1 MYQPKVPRREP
12 PLVSLRGITIN
23 YGPVQ
28 ALSGVDFDVARGEIH
43 GLVGE
48 HRAGKSSLVKL
59 LSGAVTKESGTI
71 IFKGDKVDGFTP
83 KTAIAAGIAIV
94 YQDINVIPSISAV
107 ENIFAGRR
115 VTNKLGFVDN
125 RAMVEN
131 ARSLF
136 GKLKVDIEP
145 RTPLEDLTE
154 AQQLMVEIAKV
165 ISIDPELIIFDEIS
179 NKLTPSEME
188 TVYRILFEFKRRNRS
203 VVYIS
208 HNMDEI
214 FQFADR
220 VTILRDGVRQGTEEI
235 QDLDKVKLIR
245 MTYSYVL
252 SREELEQNNRA
263 LFVLKKYNEA
273 IIRNLPI
280 GVIILD
286 QHQAISIINLAA
298 IKILNVPNEPI
309 SNLPIETLLRRC
321 GMEKTDEIAAK
332 IGAANEYKW
341 EELRCTEGA
350 LIRLKV
356 FPFRDD
362 EYDQLGTILIIEDI
376 AKDRYFQD
384 YLLRS
389 EKIAS
394 IAELATGVA
403 HEIRNPLSVVSNY
416 VILLKRRHQNDKDTV
431 RLTKMEQELNRIS
444 DIIGSL
450 LSFSRVK
457 KIPMTS
463 IAVEDLVG
471 EVVLLVDHLLTSKG
485 ISLRLPTDY
494 RGVRIL
500 GDENSLK
507 QVFVNLLIN
516 SIEAVLDHGEIEIR
530 VEYDERND
538 SVDISVIDDGCGIP
552 PEDTDR
558 VFDPFFST
566 KVGSKNTGLGLSVCQ
581 HIVESHEGL
590 IVCTGGAKTVM
601 SVRLPV
607 YDVVGVKEQI
617 GETISD

>member
-1 MYQPKVPRREP
+1 MYEPKILHHEP
-12 PLVSLRGITIN
+12 LLVSLRRITIN

-28 ALSGVDFDVARGEIH
+28 ALKGVDFDIARGEIH

-59 LSGAVTKESGTI
+59 LSGAIAKNSGRI
-71 IFKGDKVDGFTP
+71 FFKGNEVDSFTP

-94 YQDINVIPSISAV
+94 YQNINVIPSISAV
-107 ENIFAGRR
+107 ENIYSGRR
-115 VTNKLGFVDN
+115 VTNKFGFVDD
-125 RAMVEN
+125 RAMVEG
-131 ARSLF
+131 ADSLF
-136 GKLKVDIEP
+136 RKLNVNIEP
-145 RTPLEDLTE
+145 RAPLEDLTE
-154 AQQLMVEIAKV
+154 AQQLMVEIAKA

-220 VTILRDGVRQGTEEI
+220 VTILRDGIRQGTEEI

-245 MTYSYVL
+245 MTYSHVL

-286 QHQAISIINLAA
+286 QHKVISIINLAA
-298 IKILNVPNEPI
+298 FKILNVPNEPI
-309 SNLPIETLLRRC
+309 SNLPIETLLCRC
-321 GMEKTDEIAAK
+321 GMEKTDEIVSK
-332 IGAANEYKW
+332 IVGAEEYKW
-341 EELRCTEGA
+341 EELHCSEGA
-350 LIRLKV
+350 LIRMKV

-362 EYDQLGTILIIEDI
+362 EYDQLGTIVIIEDI

-403 HEIRNPLSVVSNY
+403 HEIRNPLSVISNY
-416 VILLKRRHQNDKDTV
+416 INLLKRRHRNDIDTD
-431 RLTKMEQELNRIS
+431 RLMKIEKELNRIS

-450 LSFSRVK
+450 LSFSRVR
-457 KIPMTS
+457 KIPMTPIS
-463 IAVEDLVG
+463 LENLIG
-471 EVVLLVDHLLTSKG
+471 EVVLLVDHLITKKS
-485 ISLRLPTDY
+485 ISLCVPTNY
-494 RGVRIL
+494 RGVRVL

-507 QVFVNLLIN
+507 QVFVNLVIN
-516 SIEAVLDHGEIEIR
+516 SIEAVLERGEIEIR
-530 VEYDERND
+530 IEYDELNY
-538 SVDISVIDDGCGIP
+538 SVDISVIDNGCGIP
-552 PEDTDR
+552 PENTDR

-581 HIVESHEGL
+581 HIVESHEGI
-590 IVCTGGAKTVM
+590 IVCTGGTKTVM
-601 SVRLPV
+601 NVRLPV
-607 YDVVGVKEQI
+607 YDVVG
-617 GETISD
+617 ETSAGYIDHP

>member
-1 MYQPKVPRREP
+1 M
-12 PLVSLRGITIN
+12 
-23 YGPVQ
+23 
-28 ALSGVDFDVARGEIH
+28 
-43 GLVGE
+43 
-48 HRAGKSSLVKL
+48 KL
-59 LSGAVTKESGTI
+59 LSGAVTKESGKVF
-71 IFKGDKVDGFTP
+71 FKGDEVDGFTP

-115 VTNKLGFVDN
+115 ITNKLGFVDN

-136 GKLKVDIEP
+136 RKLKVDIEP

-154 AQQLMVEIAKV
+154 AEQLMVEIAKV

-286 QHQAISIINLAA
+286 QHKEISIINLAA

-321 GMEKTDEIAAK
+321 GMEKTEEIAAK
-332 IGAANEYKW
+332 IAAADEYKW
-341 EELRCTEGA
+341 EELHCTEGA

-376 AKDRYFQD
+376 AKDRSFQD

-403 HEIRNPLSVVSNY
+403 HEIRNPLSVVSNH
-416 VILLKRRHQNDKDTV
+416 VNLLKRRHQNDKDTN
-431 RLTKMEQELNRIS
+431 RLTKIEEELNRIS

-457 KIPMTS
+457 KIPMTP
-463 IAVEDLVG
+463 IAVEALIG
-471 EVVLLVDHLLTSKG
+471 EVVLLVDHLFTSKG
-485 ISLRLPTDY
+485 ISVRLPKEY
-494 RGVRIL
+494 GGVRIL
-500 GDENSLK
+500 GEENSLK

-516 SIEAVLDHGEIEIR
+516 SIEAVSDHGEIEIGM
-530 VEYDERND
+530 EYDERNG

-590 IVCTGGAKTVM
+590 IVCTGGKRTVM

-607 YDVVGVKEQI
+607 YDVIDAEKHNGQRI
-617 GETISD
+617 PD

>member
-1 MYQPKVPRREP
+1 MHEAKVLRHEP
-12 PLVSLRGITIN
+12 PLVSLRCIEVN
-23 YGPVQ
+23 YGPVH
-28 ALSGVDFDVARGEIH
+28 ALKGVDFDVARGEIH

-59 LSGAVTKESGTI
+59 LSGAVTKDSGRI
-71 IFKGDKVDGFTP
+71 FFKGNEVEGFTP
-83 KTAIAAGIAIV
+83 KTAIESGIAIV
-94 YQDINVIPSISAV
+94 YQNINVIPSISAV

-115 VTNKLGFVDN
+115 LTNRLGFVDS
-125 RAMVEN
+125 RAMEES
-131 ARSLF
+131 AASLF
-136 GKLKVDIEP
+136 AKLNVDIEP

-165 ISIDPELIIFDEIS
+165 VSIDPELIIFDEIS

-220 VTILRDGVRQGTEEI
+220 VTILRDGIRQGTEEI

-245 MTYSYVL
+245 LTYSYVL

-263 LFVLKKYNEA
+263 LFVLKKHNEA

-286 QHQAISIINLAA
+286 QYHAISIINLAA
-298 IKILNVPNEPI
+298 IKTLNIPNEPI

-321 GMEKTDEIAAK
+321 GMEKTDEIART
-332 IGAANEYKW
+332 IAAADEYKW
-341 EELRCTEGA
+341 EELRCTAGA

-362 EYDQLGTILIIEDI
+362 EYDQLGTIVIIEDI

-416 VILLKRRHQNDKDTV
+416 VNLLKRRHRNDKDTA
-431 RLTKMEQELNRIS
+431 RLKKIENELNRIS

-457 KIPMTS
+457 KIPTTP
-463 IAVEDLVG
+463 ILLGNLID
-471 EVVLLVDHLLTSKG
+471 EVALLVDHLITQKTITLQ
-485 ISLRLPTDY
+485 LPTDY
-494 RGVRIL
+494 GGVRIL

-507 QVFVNLLIN
+507 QVFVNLVIN
-516 SIEAVLDHGEIEIR
+516 SIEAVLERGEIEIR
-530 VEYDERND
+530 VKQDTQN
-538 SVDISVIDDGCGIP
+538 SFVDISVIDNGCGIP
-552 PEDTDR
+552 TEDVDR
-558 VFDPFFST
+558 VFDPFFTT
-566 KVGSKNTGLGLSVCQ
+566 KAGSKNSGLGLSICQ
-581 HIVESHEGL
+581 HIVEAHEGL
-590 IVCTGGAKTVM
+590 LVCTGGAKTVM

-607 YDVVGVKEQI
+607 YDTVVA
-617 GETISD
+617 GEHMRRF

>member
-1 MYQPKVPRREP
+1 MYEPKVSRHEA
-12 PLVSLRGITIN
+12 PLVSLRGITIS

-28 ALSGVDFDVARGEIH
+28 ALKGVDFDVARGEIH

-59 LSGAVTKESGTI
+59 LSGAVAKNSGR
-71 IFKGDKVDGFTP
+71 IFFNGNEVDGFTP
-83 KTAIAAGIAIV
+83 RTAIEAGIAIV
-94 YQDINVIPSISAV
+94 YQDINVIPAISAV
-107 ENIFAGRR
+107 ENIFTGRR
-115 VTNKLGFVDN
+115 LTNTLGFVDK
-125 RAMVEN
+125 RTMVKN

-136 GKLKVDIEP
+136 DKLKVDIEP

-165 ISIDPELIIFDEIS
+165 VSIDPELIIFDEIS

-235 QDLDKVKLIR
+235 HDLDKVKLIR

-273 IIRNLPI
+273 IIRSLPI

-298 IKILNVPNEPI
+298 IKILNIPNEPI
-309 SNLPIETLLRRC
+309 SNLPIETLLCRC
-321 GMEKTDEIAAK
+321 GMEKTDEIVEK
-332 IGAANEYKW
+332 ITGAEEYKW
-341 EELRCTEGA
+341 EELRCSEGA
-350 LIRLKV
+350 LLRLKV

-362 EYDQLGTILIIEDI
+362 EYDQLGTIVIIEDI

-416 VILLKRRHQNDKDTV
+416 VNLLKRRHRSDKDTD
-431 RLTKMEQELNRIS
+431 RLIKIEKELNRIS

-457 KIPMTS
+457 KAPMTP
-463 IAVEDLVG
+463 IAVEELLG
-471 EVVLLVDHLLTSKG
+471 EVVLLVDHLLTSKR
-485 ISLRLPTDY
+485 ISLRLPADY
-494 RGVRIL
+494 GGVRIL

-507 QVFVNLLIN
+507 QVFVNLMIN
-516 SIEAVLDHGEIEIR
+516 SIEAVLEHGEIEIR
-530 VEYDERND
+530 VESDERNE
-538 SVDISVIDDGCGIP
+538 SVDISVIDNGCGIP
-552 PEDTDR
+552 PENIDR

-566 KVGSKNTGLGLSVCQ
+566 KTGSRNTGLGLSVCQ
-581 HIVESHEGL
+581 HIIESHEGL
-590 IVCTGGAKTVM
+590 IVCTGGERTVM

-607 YDVVGVKEQI
+607 YDLV
-617 GETISD
+617 